1 MNNKLDRQYAGAVA
15 GLLATVIPA
24 WSRWD
29 DDNRRRINDNRDDIG
44 SVSRG
49 LQDLNS
55 SGTMIRLRIPAVMD
69 LVTGFGLANPMT
81 LFPQPLP
88 TNVPHKRPDIHEDAV
103 SSVADFSWSPQV
115 GSYDPQG
122 NTTAP
127 GDLATLALGMTYEE
141 SRCVLQG
148 LLQSKA
154 PNRHQKIQIYYAVN
168 ALIATLYKTKLSFEQ
183 FAEIW
188 ADLFNGKTAV
198 GSVANPHH
206 NPLSPPTIQA
216 LGGGIVSVTP
226 LGLPDLMGY
235 QYEHLNSDAAMK
247 FRLVVGGATVNALS
261 TLFQVQ
267 FGTPYVNKKGMPYQP
282 VVTCSYSPFYIV
294 NVTASSFQVQNLTAL
309 PAGQVVDFG
318 LTAAAT

>member
-1 MNNKLDRQYAGAVA
+1 MNNKMDRQYAGAVA

-29 DDNRRRINDNRDDIG
+29 DDNRRRINDTRDDIG

-88 TNVPHKRPDIHEDAV
+88 TNVPHKRPDIHEDAL
-103 SSVADFSWSPQV
+103 SSVADFSWPPQV
-115 GSYDPQG
+115 GSYDQQG

-127 GDLATLALGMTYEE
+127 GDLATLALGLTYEE

-148 LLQSKA
+148 ILQSKA
-154 PNRHQKIQIYYAVN
+154 PNRHQKIQIYHAVN
-168 ALIATLYKTKLSFEQ
+168 ALIATLYKTKLDFEQ

-188 ADLFNGKTAV
+188 ADLFNGRTA
-198 GSVANPHH
+198 GSVADPHH
-206 NPLSPPTIQA
+206 NPLTPPTIQA

-247 FRLVVGGATVNALS
+247 FRLTAGGATVNALS

-267 FGTPYVNKKGMPYQP
+267 FGTPYVTKKGTPYQP
-282 VVTCSYSPFYIV
+282 VVTCSYSPFYIA
-294 NVTASSFQVQNLTAL
+294 NVTPSSFQVQNLTAL